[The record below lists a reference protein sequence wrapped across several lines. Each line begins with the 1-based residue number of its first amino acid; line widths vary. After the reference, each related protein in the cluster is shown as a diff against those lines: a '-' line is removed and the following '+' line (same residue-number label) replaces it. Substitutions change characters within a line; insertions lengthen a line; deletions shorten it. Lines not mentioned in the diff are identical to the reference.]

1 MRLLTLALVL
11 TASIVSAQGIVIPH
25 DAPDAVPDFCA
36 SAGMVTANETIS
48 GTVVRGPMCI
58 PAGVTVTLADHF
70 DLTVDTLIV
79 HGALVGGSPT
89 VPISGRLRI
98 ADRAITLT
106 ADPAQYGT
114 GIIGA
119 GTVKLYGIEKTT
131 FLRLAVEP
139 KAGDMTLTLVAAPAG
154 WQSGDRLMLPD
165 TRHLRSS
172 EVTNWAP
179 TTPQWETPTVASV
192 NGAVVAL
199 TAPLAFAHP
208 GARDATGAV
217 RFLPHVGNL
226 SRSIVIGSPA
236 GAVTR
241 GHTMFTARADVDIRY
256 ARFEQLGRTTID
268 PLNTTTN
275 KKGRYPL
282 HMHHLMGPAAPTA
295 LHQFTLIGNAIDG
308 GDAVHRRKWGI
319 AIHDSHYG
327 LIKDNVVYNMAGAS
341 VMFEDGSESFNVVDA
356 NFAVRSV
363 GQGDRLAVGVEGGG
377 FWFKG
382 PNNYV
387 RNNVAANVFAT
398 QPEAAYG
405 FKFFLYYL
413 GTIKVPKYQGA
424 DTHVAGQFDT
434 LDGNAMPIRQFEG
447 NEVYGAT
454 QGMTYWWVN
463 SFGNPNPALTR
474 ETTTFKNLSI
484 WNVYNI
490 GVYHYPSDR
499 ITFDGLTILGSYG
512 TGAVCCGTG
521 WFGSDYA
528 FHGLTIKNADIQGM
542 RVGIN
547 PPMFAIAP
555 LITIE
560 DSTFRNEVD
569 ISTGTMWNVGGL
581 NGPWANLNVRPRS
594 IVIRNSTF
602 GAYPGRPRTAAIR
615 RTWNTT
621 ARPDTAYN
629 PTVLDEIKVYRYN
642 GAEADHFKAYYA
654 EQATQDIAGGLAPP
668 DATTRA
674 DILGIV
680 ATSPGETPP
689 PVPCTGD
696 WTETV
701 TLVPAVCDATQQQ
714 IRTVTQT
721 FTQTGGDVASCPASP
736 VVTVTNVACTY
747 TPPPLT
753 LSLAVTDGKTTC
765 KVTVSA
771 LPPDA
776 TGGWGVQFTLNGAN
790 LSTLD
795 TSAPYTR
802 TKSGVTDGSVIGGTW
817 TKAGTL
823 ARTIAAQSVECP

>member
-11 TASIVSAQGIVIPH
+11 TASICSAQPYQIPH
-25 DAPDAVPDFCA
+25 DPHPLPAC
-36 SAGMVTANETIS
+36 G
-48 GTVVRGPMCI
+48 GTVTCVPLGE
-58 PAGVTVTLADHF
+58 TLTID
-70 DLTVDTLIV
+70 DTQTYTTLIV
-79 HGALVGGSPT
+79 YGTLVLEPGAVLTFTDTAPT
-89 VPISGRLRI
+89 DAG
-98 ADRAITLT
+98 
-106 ADPAQYGT
+106 QYGT
-114 GIIGA
+114 GLIVV
-119 GTVKLYGIEKTT
+119 GTLRALGTEKTP

-139 KAGDMTLTLVAAPAG
+139 VAGASTLTLASPPVG
-154 WQSGDRLMLPD
+154 WQAGDRIVVPD
-165 TRHLRSS
+165 SRHVKSN

-179 TTPQWETPTVASV
+179 TTPQWETRTIASV
-192 NGAVVAL
+192 SGSVVTL
-199 TAPLAFAHP
+199 TAPLTYAHP
-208 GARDATGAV
+208 GARDAAGAL

-226 SRSIVIGSPA
+226 SRDIVIRSPE
-236 GAVTR
+236 GVTTR
-241 GHTMFTARADVDIRY
+241 GHVLQTGRADVEIRY
-256 ARFEQLGRTTID
+256 VRFENLGRTTIAA
-268 PLNTTTN
+268 LNATTN
-275 KKGRYPL
+275 VAGRYPL
-282 HMHHLMGPAAPTA
+282 HMHHLMGPATPAGP
-295 LHQFTLIGNAIDG
+295 HQFTLVGNAIDG
-308 GDAVHRRKWGI
+308 GDAAHTRKWGL
-319 AIHDSHYG
+319 AVHGSHYG
-327 LIKDNVVYNMAGAS
+327 LIQGNVIYNMAGSA
-341 VMFEDGSESFNVVDA
+341 VMFEDGSESFNVVDG
-356 NFAVRSV
+356 NFALRSP
-363 GQGDRLAVGVEGGG
+363 GQGDRLSIGTEGGG

-413 GTIKVPKYQGA
+413 GNIKVPKYQGA
-424 DTHVAGQFDT
+424 DTNVAGQFDT
-434 LDGNAMPIRQFEG
+434 LDGNAMPIREFEG

-528 FHGLTIKNADIQGM
+528 FHGLTFRHVDIEGM

-547 PPMFAIAP
+547 PPMFALAP

-615 RTWNTT
+615 RTWNTVT
-621 ARPDTAYN
+621 RPDTAYN

-642 GAEADHFKAYYA
+642 GAEADNFQAYYA
-654 EQATQDIAGGLAPP
+654 EQATQDIAGGLAPS

-674 DILGIV
+674 DIVGIV
-680 ATSPGETPP
+680 ATIPGETPP

-701 TLVPAVCDATQQQ
+701 TLAPAVCDATQQQ
-714 IRTVTQT
+714 IRSVTQT
-721 FTQTGGDVASCPASP
+721 FTQTGGDAVSCPASP
-736 VVTVTNVACTY
+736 VVTLTNVACTY
-747 TPPPLT
+747 TPAPLT

-817 TKAGTL
+817 TKAGAL
-823 ARTIAAQSVECP
+823 GRTIAAQSVECP